1 MQLRCDILIQ
11 WVLTLLIEIGELPT
25 GVPQNLVPFITQTGM
40 GMRAELSVFGDDYPT
55 PDGTAVRDYIY
66 VVDLAKAH
74 VIALKR
80 LLEMVS
86 GNKIKSIQKGYIA
99 GTNADTVIDLKD
111 KTVLPG
117 FIDMHVHLESEFNPQ
132 VYIKSGHNPQF
143 TLEEIQSITSTAKNY
158 GMSVAAHA
166 HGDMLP
172 LKPPLEKPRPIPP
185 PRRTLFQK
193 SLFSSSLRN
202 ILKHLSNIY
211 CDAIGVEYM
220 YIRKPERV
228 EWIQNWLNVN
238 DNQPNYDA
246 NRKKHILKKLNQAVS
261 FEGFLHTKY
270 VGQKRFSLEGNESLI
285 PGLDAIVERAAE
297 MGVEQFV
304 MGMAH
309 RGRLNVLTNIFGKA
323 AKDIFSEFDG
333 KDYEQE
339 IFDGDV
345 KYHLGW
351 TSDRKSDN
359 GNKITM
365 NIAPNPSHLETVH
378 GDAAIA
384 GQGLIYEVVQMATL
398 DGYKTNG
405 TIHIVVNNQIGFTT
419 NYLDARSSTY
429 CTDVGKVTLSP
440 VLHVNADDAEAVV
453 HASIFA
459 LEYRMRFNR
468 DVFLDLLGYR
478 KYGHN
483 EGDEPR
489 FTQPKLYKAISKHSN
504 PRDIYA
510 AKLIAEGVIG
520 DTYVKQ
526 LEKEYKDSLEEE
538 LEDSRKEDK
547 TVITPFM
554 AEAWKGFD
562 NAREWE
568 MMDAVDTKF
577 SKKKL
582 SAIAKTITE
591 LPKDKKFLRKVE
603 RLINDRKKMFFETDK
618 LDWAM
623 GELLAYGSLLEE
635 GFGVRISG
643 QDVERGTFSHRHAVM
658 KVEESEEEVLLL
670 NHLSDTQG
678 DFQIYNSLLSE
689 YGVVGFDYGYAMAS
703 PNTLTIWEAQ
713 FGDFSNGAQIMI
725 DQYISAAED
734 KWKLQN
740 GLSLLRHPKAVST
753 VSELATGGFQEVIDD
768 VDAVIKKVK
777 TLVFCTGKFYY
788 DLLAAQ
794 EEKKRDDIALVR
806 IEQLFPVPADQMN
819 EVINKYKNAD
829 DIVWAQ
835 EEPRNMGAWSH
846 FLMHFEGAR
855 NFRVASRRFYAS
867 PAAGSAGSPITEV
880 EIAEWLVEDGDYV
893 EKDQAIAE
901 VDSDKAT
908 LELPAEQAGIISL
921 KAEVGDAVEVGAVV
935 CLIDTSAAK
944 PDGDAPKKEEAK
956 TAPKVEEKKVAAPV
970 KESYATGT
978 ASPAAKKIL
987 DEKGI
992 DSSAVKGTGR
1002 DGRITKDDAVK
1013 ANPSMG
1019 TATTGG
1025 TRGESRSK
1033 LSMLRRKVAEAFS
1046 FCEE

>member
-1 MQLRCDILIQ
+1 MDKYSFL
-11 WVLTLLIEIGELPT
+11 
-25 GVPQNLVPFITQTGM
+25 NAAHSSFF
-40 GMRAELSVFGDDYPT
+40 AELYDKYLISPDSVEPSWRAFFQGYDFGLESSL
-55 PDGTAVRDYIY
+55 DGLDVSSQNGTVAIPQSLQKEFQVVKLIDSYRSRGHLFTKTNPVRARRQY
-66 VVDLAKAH
+66 VPSLDIENFGLNEGDL
-74 VIALKR
+74 
-80 LLEMVS
+80 
-86 GNKIKSIQKGYIA
+86 
-99 GTNADTVIDLKD
+99 DTVFTAGEIIDI
-111 KTVLPG
+111 G
-117 FIDMHVHLESEFNPQ
+117 
-132 VYIKSGHNPQF
+132 
-143 TLEEIQSITSTAKNY
+143 ST
-158 GMSVAAHA
+158 
-166 HGDMLP
+166 
-172 LKPPLEKPRPIPP
+172 
-185 PRRTLFQK
+185 T
-193 SLFSSSLRN
+193 LRN
-202 ILKHLSNIY
+202 IIKHLTNIY

-228 EWIQNWLNVN
+228 EWIQNWINVN
-238 DNQPNYDA
+238 DNQPKFETG
-246 NRKKHILKKLNQAVS
+246 RKKHILKKLSQAVS

-351 TSDRKSDN
+351 TSERKSDK
-359 GNKITM
+359 GNNIKM
-365 NIAPNPSHLETVH
+365 NIAPNPSHLETVGAVVEGIARAKQDTHYADDFSKVLPIVVH

-489 FTQPKLYKAISKHSN
+489 FTQPKLYKAIAKHSN

-510 AKLIAEGVIG
+510 AKLIAEGII
-520 DTYVKQ
+520 DDSYVKQ
-526 LEKEYKDSLEEE
+526 LDTDYKASLEEE

-554 AEAWKGFD
+554 ADEWKGFE

-568 MMDAVDTKF
+568 MMDAVDTSF
-577 SKKKL
+577 DKKKL
-582 SAIAKTITE
+582 SAIAKVITE

-603 RLINDRKKMFFETDK
+603 KLVNDRRKMFFESDK

-623 GELLAYGSLLEE
+623 GELLAYGTLLEE
-635 GFGVRISG
+635 GFGVRMSG

-670 NHLSDTQG
+670 NHLSDKQAQ
-678 DFQIYNSLLSE
+678 FQIYNSLLSE

-703 PNTLTIWEAQ
+703 PNCLTIWEAQ

-740 GLSLLRHPKAVST
+740 GLVMLLPHGYEFQGAEHSSARMERYLQLCARDNMYIADVSTPANMFHLLRRQMKSNFRKPLIVFTPKSLLRHPKAVST
-753 VSELATGGFQEVIDD
+753 VDELATGGFQEVIDD
-768 VDAVIKKVK
+768 VSAEIKKVR

-788 DLLAAQ
+788 DLLAAK
-794 EEKKRDDIALVR
+794 EEQKRDDVALVR
-806 IEQLFPVPADQMN
+806 IEQLFPVPSEQMN
-819 EVINKYKNAD
+819 EIIKKYKNAD
-829 DIVWAQ
+829 DVVWAQ

-846 FLMHFEGAR
+846 MLMHYREASS
-855 NFRVASRRFYAS
+855 FRVASRRFYAS
-867 PAAGSAGSPITEV
+867 PAAGSAVRSKKRHQQIIE
-880 EIAEWLVEDGDYV
+880 YV
-893 EKDQAIAE
+893 FDKTKDNM
-901 VDSDKAT
+901 T
-908 LELPAEQAGIISL
+908 R
-921 KAEVGDAVEVGAVV
+921 
-935 CLIDTSAAK
+935 
-944 PDGDAPKKEEAK
+944 PK
-956 TAPKVEEKKVAAPV
+956 
-970 KESYATGT
+970 
-978 ASPAAKKIL
+978 AKK
-987 DEKGI
+987 
-992 DSSAVKGTGR
+992 
-1002 DGRITKDDAVK
+1002 
-1013 ANPSMG
+1013 
-1019 TATTGG
+1019 
-1025 TRGESRSK
+1025 
-1033 LSMLRRKVAEAFS
+1033 
-1046 FCEE
+1046 